1 MIGLVVVKDPRVS
14 EDDNNIFIDMMERY
28 FGLSDGVRDA
38 RPDKAFQVGVTP
50 EATERPKNHC
60 SRVGAYGPDD
70 KPLSPCPPELD
81 PKWRFFWRI
90 GPQPKETKFPAVREC
105 QCED

>member
-1 MIGLVVVKDPRVS
+1 MIDFSKFNQKDEDAESYKTECDRVSAAFREYGLVIVRDPRVS
-14 EDDNNIFIDMMERY
+14 EDDNNTFIDMMEKY

-60 SRVGAYGPDD
+60 
-70 KPLSPCPPELD
+70 E
-81 PKWRFFWRI
+81 
-90 GPQPKETKFPAVREC
+90 
-105 QCED
+105 